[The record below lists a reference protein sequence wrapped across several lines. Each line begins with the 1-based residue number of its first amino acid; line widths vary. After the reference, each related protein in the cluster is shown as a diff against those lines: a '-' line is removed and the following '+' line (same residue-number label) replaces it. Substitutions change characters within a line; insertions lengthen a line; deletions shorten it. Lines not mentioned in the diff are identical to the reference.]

1 MAGLVMTEPINY
13 RKEIYYSELGEIME
27 NLVQAAKAHVEGT
40 TYEVTIRRRR
50 RSNEQNDYFHKMLR
64 DLSIHT
70 GHTLEE
76 LKYHFVVEVFGLEEF
91 EVKGKTYHRPVS
103 TSGLPVDQ
111 MILLNSHVEV
121 MHAEYI

>member
-1 MAGLVMTEPINY
+1 
-13 RKEIYYSELGEIME
+13 
-27 NLVQAAKAHVEGT
+27 
-40 TYEVTIRRRR
+40 
-50 RSNEQNDYFHKMLR
+50 MLR

-91 EVKGKTYHRPVS
+91 EVSGKTYHRPVS

>member
-1 MAGLVMTEPINY
+1 MTEPINY
-13 RKEIYYSELGEIME
+13 RTEINSSTLAEIME
-27 NLVQAAKAHVEGT
+27 NLDQAERSYKQGMI
-40 TYEVTIRRRR
+40 YEVHIRRQR
-50 RSNEQNDYFHKMLR
+50 RSNHQNDYFHKMLQ

-91 EVKGKTYHRPVS
+91 TVNEKTYQRAVQ
-103 TSGLPVDQ
+103 TSSLSIDQ
-111 MILLNSHVEV
+111 MVLLNSHVEV